1 MIQAGL
7 LEQVAAYALSRIA
20 RAEYVS
26 NGTAQPANIYLKDIE
41 DGTRLRVWVTIP
53 SGVPQVSEV
62 KVYDPDD
69 TVVLWQI
76 ATFTPT
82 PGRVT
87 YVRFEI
93 DTKEMSL

>member
-7 LEQVAAYALSRIA
+7 LEQVAAFALSRIA
-20 RAEYVS
+20 RAEYVT
-26 NGTAQPANIYLKDIE
+26 NGTTEPATLYLKDIE

-53 SGVPQVSEV
+53 AGVGEVSEV

-69 TVVLWQI
+69 VVVLWQI

-87 YVRFEI
+87 YVRFEM
-93 DTKEMSL
+93 DTKEMSR

>member
-7 LEQVAAYALSRIA
+7 LEQVATFALSRIA
-20 RAEYVS
+20 RAEYVT
-26 NGTAQPANIYLKDIE
+26 NGTPEPANLYLKDIE

-53 SGVPQVSEV
+53 AGVSQVSEV

-69 TVVLWQI
+69 AVVLWQI

-87 YVRFEI
+87 YVRFEM
-93 DTKEMSL
+93 DTKEMSR

>member
-1 MIQAGL
+1 MIQMIL
-7 LEQVAAYALSRIA
+7 LEQLASYALSRID
-20 RAEYVS
+20 RAEYVA
-26 NGTAQPANIYLKDIE
+26 NGVTEAANIYLKNVE
-41 DGTRLRVWVTIP
+41 DGTKLHVWVTIP
-53 SGVPQVSEV
+53 SGVGEVSEV

-69 TVVLWQI
+69 DVVLWQI
-76 ATFTPT
+76 KTFTPT